1 MSQMYPVHIIQSDFF
16 RYFPILAFQLH
27 LSVVSVLFPLGFLTK
42 ILYTLIFSLMQA
54 AHTTHLFLLDLNVPV
69 SHKGTYYQAPH
80 YEFLPSPP
88 ISCCLSSPTIILSPC
103 SQTHS
108 VYGLPLMV
116 HILLCDLITGEILHK
131 TQLCYCMTL
140 HNHIMSHSNKAV
152 SNRTFTQLWSLLDVG
167 DQVSRP
173 HKTEGKIIA
182 GR

>member
-16 RYFPILAFQLH
+16 Q
-27 LSVVSVLFPLGFLTK
+27 
-42 ILYTLIFSLMQA
+42 IFSSTSFPATPKCCKCSLSLRFSHQNLVYTYFLSDA
-54 AHTTHLFLLDLNVPV
+54 SCTHHPSFPPWFECTSISQRYILSSSSLWIP
-69 SHKGTYYQAPH
+69 
-80 YEFLPSPP
+80 PSPP

-173 HKTEGKIIA
+173 HKTEGKIVA
-182 GR
+182 SR